1 MEKKRGQAPETI
13 SASTAAGMTAM
24 AVDPTAVGSEERGV
38 PAAAA
43 EGRGPEEP
51 EEAELGTLPTER
63 RNPATTHIDTV
74 STLEMVAMLQRE
86 NLRAVAAVGEILPQ
100 IAQAVD
106 QVAAALEAGGRLIYM
121 GAGTSGRLGVLDA
134 AECPPT
140 FGVDP
145 GLVVGLI
152 AGGRD
157 AVFQAAEG
165 AEDRPEKGRRDLEEL
180 GLTAKDVVAGV
191 AASGRTPYV
200 LGGLAYAGA
209 LGCLTLAITS
219 NPGGPMDRAA
229 SIALSADTGAEAVTG
244 STRLKAGTAH
254 KLILNMISTGAMIR
268 TGKVYENLMV
278 NVRATNQKLRDRATR
293 ILAQI
298 TGLDPEICRPLLES
312 HGFDIRSVLEE
323 EGGTG
328 GGGRRG

>member
-1 MEKKRGQAPETI
+1 MLPQRAPDRTTPRPAGKGLRTGRSGQRRQRERRRNQVEKNRGQAPETI

-121 GAGTSGRLGVLDA
+121 GAAPLAGWVCWTQRSVRPPSGWIRGWWWVSLPADGTPSFR
-134 AECPPT
+134 PP
-140 FGVDP
+140 
-145 GLVVGLI
+145 
-152 AGGRD
+152 R
-157 AVFQAAEG
+157 
-165 AEDRPEKGRRDLEEL
+165 GRR
-180 GLTAKDVVAGV
+180 T
-191 AASGRTPYV
+191 V
-200 LGGLAYAGA
+200 LRRDGG
-209 LGCLTLAITS
+209 IW
-219 NPGGPMDRAA
+219 
-229 SIALSADTGAEAVTG
+229 
-244 STRLKAGTAH
+244 
-254 KLILNMISTGAMIR
+254 
-268 TGKVYENLMV
+268 
-278 NVRATNQKLRDRATR
+278 
-293 ILAQI
+293 
-298 TGLDPEICRPLLES
+298 
-312 HGFDIRSVLEE
+312 RSWA
-323 EGGTG
+323 
-328 GGGRRG
+328 